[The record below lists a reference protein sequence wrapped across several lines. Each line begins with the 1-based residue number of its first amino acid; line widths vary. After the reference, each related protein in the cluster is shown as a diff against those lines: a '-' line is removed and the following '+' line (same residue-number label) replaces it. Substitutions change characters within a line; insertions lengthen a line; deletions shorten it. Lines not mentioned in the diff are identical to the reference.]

1 LSENKNNKS
10 GITTR
15 EITPM
20 KITRLLGLF
29 FIVTFLNTG
38 TTHAAES
45 HGGHGGGSGGG
56 GGTTPSNCEKARLSK
71 FLPPHLATTA
81 PEAEFSFLVFN
92 IDKPEQVSVTVKN
105 IPIDFT
111 AEFKDPFFLIKGKLP
126 ASLVNT
132 AARINIKVSAK
143 SSHCEAEDGW
153 LLKIA
158 DK

>member
-1 LSENKNNKS
+1 MTQKK
-10 GITTR
+10 
-15 EITPM
+15 
-20 KITRLLGLF
+20 LLGLF
-29 FIVTFLNTG
+29 FMIAFLNSDAINASE
-38 TTHAAES
+38 HHS
-45 HGGHGGGSGGG
+45 GHGGGARGSSSP
-56 GGTTPSNCEKARLSK
+56 GTCEKVRVSK
-71 FLPPHLATTA
+71 FLPPHLATVV
-81 PEAEFSFLVFN
+81 PEVEFSFLVFN

-105 IPIDFT
+105 IPVDFT
-111 AEFKDPFFLIKGKLP
+111 AEFKDPFYLIKGKLP

>member
-1 LSENKNNKS
+1 
-10 GITTR
+10 
-15 EITPM
+15 M
-20 KITRLLGLF
+20 KQKKLLGLF
-29 FIVTFLNTG
+29 FLIACLNSNTINASE
-38 TTHAAES
+38 HHS
-45 HGGHGGGSGGG
+45 GHGGGARGSS
-56 GGTTPSNCEKARLSK
+56 TPNTCEKARLNK
-71 FLPPHLATTA
+71 FLPPHLATVV

-105 IPIDFT
+105 IPVDFT
-111 AEFKDPFFLIKGKLP
+111 AEFKDPFYLIKGKLP

-143 SSHCEAEDGW
+143 SNHCEAEDGW